1 MLCGAL
7 AIPGNV
13 SKTEG
18 SSGRQRDH
26 TVLGGS
32 EEAVTGGDVS
42 NDDGACS
49 RASAGTGAMLRSSRV
64 ESRSPKFVSV
74 RVIDSIRGVAKHT
87 MIMSI

>member
-1 MLCGAL
+1 MICGAL

-18 SSGRQRDH
+18 SSERRRDY

-32 EEAVTGGDVS
+32 EEAVSGGDVF

-49 RASAGTGAMLRSSRV
+49 GASAGTGAMLRSSRV
-64 ESRSPKFVSV
+64 ESRSPVFVSV
-74 RVIDSIRGVAKHT
+74 RVIDSIQGVATHT